1 LNFRFNHLRA
11 LFFVPAMSQDHPSIG
26 RIPAPCIVDVGT
38 IVDKRDMQRILADV
52 SRVQYQYFRG
62 DQVIR
67 SGEGCIL
74 EVFSDPQSSTLVAN
88 QAIYIN
94 VLSFDYLE
102 LSQMPDGQSC
112 FDLIQ
117 EEMSLRL
124 QPMNNPLHSRQA
136 RPLNTAALE
145 AVVADVL
152 SASWDAQMDDDDVE
166 GF

>member
-1 LNFRFNHLRA
+1 
-11 LFFVPAMSQDHPSIG
+11 MSQDQPSIG

-52 SRVQYQYFRG
+52 SRVQYQYFRSG
-62 DQVIR
+62 QILR
-67 SGEGCIL
+67 EGEGCIL
-74 EVFSDPQSSTLVAN
+74 EVFSDNTGSTLVAN

-117 EEMSLRL
+117 EDMTLRL
-124 QPMNNPLHSRQA
+124 KPLNNPLHSRQV